1 MKRIILTIFATAI
14 LAACNSVAEPLPD
27 AIWSVKSA
35 DSNGLAKAVNFN
47 GEAEGGTETAL
58 LLECMNTSPNIR
70 VQHGLIDDDDLTW
83 DTRGTAEYTTITY
96 TIDGG
101 KPTPARA
108 FLIGLDGSKFSL
120 SIDNEAALMS
130 DFIAA
135 DRVIFNIAPA
145 TFHRPDTAV
154 NITFNM
160 REASTQIGD
169 TLSACGVSVS
179 ESEAK

>member
-1 MKRIILTIFATAI
+1 MQKTSICALTFTI
-14 LAACNSVAEPLPD
+14 LASCNSAAEPLPD

-35 DSNGLAKAVNFN
+35 DSNGIAKAVNFN
-47 GEAEGGTETAL
+47 GGAKDGTETAL

-83 DTRGTAEYTTITY
+83 DTRGTAEYTAITY

-101 KPTPARA
+101 EEATARA

-120 SIDNEAALMS
+120 AIDNEAELMT

-135 DRVIFNIAPA
+135 TRVSFNIAAA
-145 TFHRPDTAV
+145 TFDRPGTAV
-154 NITFNM
+154 NVTFNM
-160 REASTQIGD
+160 TDAAAEIGD
-169 TLSACGVSVS
+169 VLNRCR
-179 ESEAK
+179 EK